1 MVPSIHLAPHNIITQ
16 MELLESYKFRSYVV
30 EVNQEKSTKT
40 LEPLYQVKYD
50 ETTYKSLKDFYLYEK
65 QIKMALEEFVSQNK
79 EFCTFNQL
87 FKYLNEII
95 PNKVYIPSGLM
106 VPIFFRVLGLEKIGP
121 LLMDEN
127 IDEIYIDSSHKAIYI
142 DHNRHGRCNTFIKLS
157 KKEIDTFVSRIALE
171 NDFSLSQSNP
181 TMKADFTSPL
191 FHTRVTVDIPPLI
204 IEDVHIDIRKFHAE
218 QLRLPDLVEIG
229 SITGAQADFLRYLIQ
244 NQTSLSIIGPPNSG
258 KTTLQNALIEYIPS
272 HLRLLSIEDVLESTN
287 LRHGN
292 VVRFRLGYDP
302 HEGHLIS
309 KSMEVQKILHR
320 SPDFINLGELSLKDH
335 FTAFLNVL
343 SVGIPSIQTIH
354 GKNPNFLLQRLKDIY
369 QVPLEILQTSI
380 PHVFIELDVFWKR
393 NKKNR
398 MLVKIAELNE
408 QGGISSISNEDI
420 NHFLTNDRESS
431 NIFTIRYLLNRNRA
445 ENWHKTNT

>member
-1 MVPSIHLAPHNIITQ
+1 
-16 MELLESYKFRSYVV
+16 MELLESYRFGSYLAV
-30 EVNQEKSTKT
+30 VNQEKSTKT

-50 ETTYKSLKDFYLYEK
+50 EITYKSLKDFYLYEK
-65 QIKMALEEFVSQNK
+65 QIKMALEEFVATKK
-79 EFCTFNQL
+79 EFCTFSQL
-87 FKYLNEII
+87 FKHLNRII
-95 PNKVYIPSGLM
+95 PDRIYIPNGLM

-121 LLMDEN
+121 LLMDDN
-127 IDEIYIDSSHKAIYI
+127 IDEIYIDSSHKTLYI
-142 DHNRHGRCNTFIKLS
+142 DHNRHGRCNTFIKIS
-157 KKEIDTFVSRIALE
+157 KKEIDNFVNRVALE

-181 TMKADFTSPL
+181 TMKADFISPL

-204 IEDVHIDIRKFHAE
+204 IEDVHIDIRKFHTDR
-218 QLRLPDLVEIG
+218 LRLPDLVEIG
-229 SITGAQADFLRYLIQ
+229 SITGAQADFLRYLVQ

-258 KTTLQNALIEYIPS
+258 KTTLQNALIEYIPP

-292 VVRFRLGYDP
+292 VVRFKLGYDP

-354 GKNPNFLLQRLKDIY
+354 GKNPDFLVQRLKDIY
-369 QVPLEILQTSI
+369 QVPTEILQTSI
-380 PHVFIELDVFWKR
+380 PHVFIELDVLWKK

-398 MLVKIAELNE
+398 ILVKIAELNE
-408 QGGISSISNEDI
+408 RGGISSISNEDI
-420 NHFLTNDRESS
+420 NHFLRNNGESS

-445 ENWHKTNT
+445 GAWHITNT